1 MENGSHGACEENE
14 ETVEYEEPESEDAT
28 VPKEFQQP
36 VKEGSPSLDKDKDQR
51 RLWYTTAGTYLTM
64 WRTVVTQWKDFKL
77 NVFYDIYMR
86 RWLCFSQEIQNS
98 GFL

>member
-1 MENGSHGACEENE
+1 MENLDRTETPRPRRRLMENGSHGACEENE

-36 VKEGSPSLDKDKDQR
+36 VKEGAPSLDKDKDQR

-64 WRTVVTQWKDFKL
+64 CRTVVTQ
-77 NVFYDIYMR
+77 
-86 RWLCFSQEIQNS
+86 
-98 GFL
+98 